1 MAAKIGR
8 SQLFLALAI
17 GVLPWAG
24 GLLVTVTGNIGWL
37 AVAGVLIC
45 VASTTGAYV
54 MGKADDPV
62 RAKYMLIVNSLLFG
76 TYFVFSAVVI
86 RYVFLRGSIR

>member
-8 SQLFLALAI
+8 SQIFLALAT

-24 GLLVTVTGNIGWL
+24 GLLVTVTSNILWL

-45 VASTTGAYV
+45 GASTTGAYL
-54 MGKADDPV
+54 MRKTSDPV
-62 RAKYMLIVNSLLFG
+62 RAKYMLIVDAMLFG
-76 TYFVFSAVVI
+76 IYFVFSAVVI
-86 RYVFLRGSIR
+86 RYVFLRGSMR